1 MRGEQAAM
9 WLCVCSALNLRNAC
23 GMMDMTDASACR
35 KRFVFVNLDACM
47 ASQGVTLTVLE
58 QLKASSPQ
66 SLLQTQPPRSW
77 TIFCSAVAVR
87 HVSGPYLSG
96 PARAGQAA
104 KWVIRPTQ
112 ELYGDLYTEKNVAL
126 SGIHTH
132 SGPGG
137 YLQYI
142 LYIITSLG
150 FVRESFDVLV
160 AGIVQV
166 TSPCPIP
173 WQAICSHGVN
183 ACPA

>member
-1 MRGEQAAM
+1 MCY
-9 WLCVCSALNLRNAC
+9 L
-23 GMMDMTDASACR
+23 DM
-35 KRFVFVNLDACM
+35 
-47 ASQGVTLTVLE
+47 
-58 QLKASSPQ
+58 
-66 SLLQTQPPRSW
+66 
-77 TIFCSAVAVR
+77 
-87 HVSGPYLSG
+87 
-96 PARAGQAA
+96 
-104 KWVIRPTQ
+104 Q

-166 TSPCPIP
+166 RHSRQPSLLLPVFKYAALPARAGYTQCP
-173 WQAICSHGVN
+173 WVMGRGSTYSHAESSGPPGRCAQNPMRISFQTCNEVPGQ
-183 ACPA
+183 CMMLLV